1 MRLARGP
8 ARSPPERRDRRPW
21 RQIAQYLDVGI
32 STGVGGSSKRG
43 AIYKPPALDG
53 LCSAKAGGAAPF
65 LANTRFWRRSP
76 PRNSEVQDASD
87 GNGGGSRGARPLA
100 RG

>member
-53 LCSAKAGGAAPF
+53 LCRAKARGAALF
-65 LANTRFWRRSP
+65 LANNYVGYAPAAKQR
-76 PRNSEVQDASD
+76 
-87 GNGGGSRGARPLA
+87 GSRCQ
-100 RG
+100 

>member
-21 RQIAQYLDVGI
+21 RQIAQYLDVGV

-53 LCSAKAGGAAPF
+53 LCSAKARGAARPVTKREKGR
-65 LANTRFWRRSP
+65 AVEARHAGQEPRTCGISKPSKYAPASP
-76 PRNSEVQDASD
+76 
-87 GNGGGSRGARPLA
+87 
-100 RG
+100 